1 MREKEEVK
9 EKVTNGDSSSRFT
22 GIAAVSAAGGSAAIG
37 SAVYGVSKLVKGN
50 NNLVNNKVKV
60 SKTIDTDEI
69 TNNEGTTEKLKKIN
83 QTGQKTIYVDVK

>member
-1 MREKEEVK
+1 M
-9 EKVTNGDSSSRFT
+9 
-22 GIAAVSAAGGSAAIG
+22 
-37 SAVYGVSKLVKGN
+37 
-50 NNLVNNKVKV
+50 VNNKVKV